1 MTKLKSVHILVIAGM
16 VSVAIWIVQI
26 ATKPVH
32 TTTYSSVTFYD
43 SAGWGYDIL
52 ADGKLIIRQD
62 IVPAITTT
70 KGFARQEQAQKA
82 AALVIKKLTT
92 HHPPALSAEEIQTI
106 IAP

>member
-1 MTKLKSVHILVIAGM
+1 MIKLKSVHILIIAGFI
-16 VSVAIWIVQI
+16 SVAIWIVKI

-32 TTTYSSVTFYD
+32 TTTYRSVTFYD
-43 SAGWGYDIL
+43 TLGWGYDIL

-70 KGFARQEQAQKA
+70 KGFTREEQARRA
-82 AALVIKKLTT
+82 AALVIKKLTA
-92 HHPPALSAEEIQTI
+92 HHPPALSAAEIQTI